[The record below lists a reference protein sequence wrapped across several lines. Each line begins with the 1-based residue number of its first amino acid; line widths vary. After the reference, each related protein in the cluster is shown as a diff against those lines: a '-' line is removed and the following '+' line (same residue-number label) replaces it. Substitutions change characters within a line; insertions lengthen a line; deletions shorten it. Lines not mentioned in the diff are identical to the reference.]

1 MFKFISILA
10 IFCAVLFSGELEF
23 NTLQSDF
30 TQSVKSQSKTISY
43 HGYFVA
49 DSKKAAFWNY
59 EKPIKKLVYFSY
71 ENIVLIEPDLEQAF
85 ITKISDVPN
94 ILQILS
100 NATKIA
106 SDLYETEFDSIKYK
120 IKVNSGLPIEI
131 KYTDKFD
138 NEVTI
143 SLKNTKKNQK
153 INQNLLMPK
162 IPENFDIIE
171 N

>member
-1 MFKFISILA
+1 MKKMLFLSLVWS
-10 IFCAVLFSGELEF
+10 CLFSSELSF

-30 TQSVKSQSKTISY
+30 TQSVKSQNKTISY

-71 ENIVLIEPDLEQAF
+71 KNIILVEPDLEQAF
-85 ITKISDVPN
+85 ITKVSDVPN
-94 ILQILS
+94 LLQILS
-100 NATKIA
+100 DAKKID
-106 SDLYETEFDSIKYK
+106 SNLYQAEFDGIKYK
-120 IKVNSGLPIEI
+120 IKIQNQLPSEI
-131 KYTDKFD
+131 NYTDKFD

-143 SLKNTKKNQK
+143 NLKNVKKNQK
-153 INQNLLMPK
+153 IDQNLLVPK
-162 IPENFDIIE
+162 IPNNFDIIE